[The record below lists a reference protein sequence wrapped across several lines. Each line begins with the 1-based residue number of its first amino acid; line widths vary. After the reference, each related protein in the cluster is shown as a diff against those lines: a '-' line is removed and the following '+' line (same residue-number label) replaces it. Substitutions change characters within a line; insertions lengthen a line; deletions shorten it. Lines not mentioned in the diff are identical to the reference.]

1 MIKTVSIRLALR
13 KFAKLTCGTAPT
25 LILVKAH
32 GEGTARSYAASIP
45 WEYREEIFAYLEQ
58 HLNMELRIEGAVL
71 YLSQEQAS
79 AVLALARTQMLD
91 EPARNFIEPLDLT

>member
-1 MIKTVSIRLALR
+1 
-13 KFAKLTCGTAPT
+13 
-25 LILVKAH
+25 
-32 GEGTARSYAASIP
+32 
-45 WEYREEIFAYLEQ
+45 
-58 HLNMELRIEGAVL
+58 MELRIEGAVL